1 MTGKAMVRKDGA
13 YLPVEVDS
21 LSTGVYQC
29 RNRGRIRNGKS
40 WVKCGKSFFDL
51 KKEVVMQ

>member
-21 LSTGVYQC
+21 LSTGYIGTTS
-29 RNRGRIRNGKS
+29 RGRIRNGKS
-40 WVKCGKSFFDL
+40 WNYYAARNVL
-51 KKEVVMQ
+51 T